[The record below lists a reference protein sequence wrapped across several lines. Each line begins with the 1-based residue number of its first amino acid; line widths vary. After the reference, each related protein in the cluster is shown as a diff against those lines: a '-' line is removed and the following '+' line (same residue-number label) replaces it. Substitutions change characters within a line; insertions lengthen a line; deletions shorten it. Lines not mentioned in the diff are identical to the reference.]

1 MYLFIYIFAGDMVH
15 RSCVAKV
22 DTMLVQN
29 YVGNVEL
36 TYAFTNTRPIAREFR
51 RLLIYI
57 KDDVTVLF

>member
-1 MYLFIYIFAGDMVH
+1 MVH

-22 DTMLVQN
+22 DATLGQN

-36 TYAFTNTRPIAREFR
+36 TYAFTNTRCPVAREFR
-51 RLLIYI
+51 HHLIYI